1 MSRWTDNKCNV
12 TTGEAR
18 LSYVHLLEPY
28 AFNEGDEKKYS
39 VTLLIPKSDTAT
51 MQRIRAAEEAA
62 AERGVSSKWG
72 GKRPARLDSI
82 VHDGD
87 EDEAE
92 ENHGCWRLSA
102 SNKSRVQVLD
112 ANVQPIIDP
121 LQVYS
126 GCYGRAMLTFYP
138 YGRNGHNGVSASLQ
152 GVQVTRDGEPL
163 GSAPADVADVFGP
176 VSSPAQDPLLG

>member
-1 MSRWTDNKCNV
+1 MSKWTDDPCNV

-28 AFNEGDEKKYS
+28 AFEEGAEKKYS

-51 MQRIRAAEEAA
+51 MRRIRAAEEAA
-62 AERGVSSKWG
+62 ARKGEGSKWG
-72 GKRPARLDSI
+72 GRRPAKLDSI

-87 EDEAE
+87 EDEAP

-102 SNKSRVQVLD
+102 SNRRQVGLRD
-112 ANVQPIIDP
+112 AAVQPIIDP
-121 LQVYS
+121 SQVYS

-138 YGRNGHNGVSASLQ
+138 YGRSGHNGVSASLE

-163 GSAPADVADVFGP
+163 GGAPADVDEVFGAG
-176 VSSPAQDPLLG
+176 SDPLLG